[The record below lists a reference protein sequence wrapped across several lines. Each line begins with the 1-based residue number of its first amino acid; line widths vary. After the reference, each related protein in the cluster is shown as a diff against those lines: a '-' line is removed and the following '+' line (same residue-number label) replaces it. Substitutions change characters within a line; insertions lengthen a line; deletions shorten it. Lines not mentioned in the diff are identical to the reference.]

1 MNDPSTR
8 IKLTNVT
15 KRFGFGDAEQ
25 VALDNVNLEVKKGEF
40 IAIVGPSGC
49 GKTTLLNILGLLDH
63 PSEGEY
69 YLDNK
74 PVEDLTATHHATIRS
89 RDIGF
94 IFQHFNLIPRL
105 TVIDNV
111 ALPLTYKGIS
121 KTKRLQEASRILRN
135 FHLGEREYY
144 LPHQLSGGQVQRVA
158 IARALVNSPSII
170 LADEPTGNLD
180 SKSSHIIMEE
190 LSDIHRRGN
199 TIIMVTHNP
208 ELLSYA
214 SRVIS
219 MLDGRIDTDTHHIK
233 KIFKQKLGGD
243 DQPATPVSSTPA
255 HIVATKDAKDEPN
268 EKSEKVEKAE
278 KTEKAESTKATPEK
292 QTTKKEEVASS
303 TAPDKPADPVKLRD
317 DLPPKRPLGAPSTK
331 TTAKTTK
338 TDTEQGKKSADP
350 DTTKSSSAPTEKKPA
365 PKSDKADDATTAA
378 AKSTKKPAKKER
390 KATKKS

>member
-1 MNDPSTR
+1 MMNDPSTR

-74 PVEDLTATHHATIRS
+74 SVEDLTATHHATIRS

-135 FHLGEREYY
+135 LHLGEREYY

-243 DQPATPVSSTPA
+243 DQPATPVSSTPT
-255 HIVATKDAKDEPN
+255 HTVAAKDTKDESE
-268 EKSEKVEKAE
+268 EKGEKVEKAE
-278 KTEKAESTKATPEK
+278 PTKTTPEKPTTEKAAPSATPN
-292 QTTKKEEVASS
+292 
-303 TAPDKPADPVKLRD
+303 KPADLVKSPD
-317 DLPPKRPLGAPSTK
+317 DLPPKRPLGAAS
-331 TTAKTTK
+331 AKATTK
-338 TDTEQGKKSADP
+338 TVKADSDHSKKSIDSDAAK
-350 DTTKSSSAPTEKKPA
+350 TAAPSTEKKPT
-365 PKSDKADDATTAA
+365 PKSDKADDAETDA
-378 AKSTKKPAKKER
+378 AKSTKKPVKKER

>member
-74 PVEDLTATHHATIRS
+74 SVEDLTATHHATIRS

-243 DQPATPVSSTPA
+243 DQPATPVSSTPT
-255 HIVATKDAKDEPN
+255 HTATTKT
-268 EKSEKVEKAE
+268 EKEEKAE
-278 KTEKAESTKATPEK
+278 PAKTAPEK
-292 QTTKKEEVASS
+292 PTTKEAASS
-303 TAPDKPADPVKLRD
+303 TTPDKPADPVKSPD
-317 DLPPKRPLGAPSTK
+317 DLPPKRPLGATSTK

-338 TDTEQGKKSADP
+338 TDTEQSKKSADP
-350 DTTKSSSAPTEKKPA
+350 DTAKSSNTPTEKKPA
-365 PKSDKADDATTAA
+365 PKSDKADDAKTDA
-378 AKSTKKPAKKER
+378 AKSTKKPVKKER

>member
-74 PVEDLTATHHATIRS
+74 SVEDLTATHHATIRS

-243 DQPATPVSSTPA
+243 DQPATPAKSTPSHTA
-255 HIVATKDAKDEPN
+255 TTKDAKDE
-268 EKSEKVEKAE
+268 SEEKAKPAE
-278 KTEKAESTKATPEK
+278 PTKTTPEK
-292 QTTKKEEVASS
+292 QTTEQPAIA
-303 TAPDKPADPVKLRD
+303 TMPDKPADPVKSPD
-317 DLPPKRPLGAPSTK
+317 DLPPKRPLGATST
-331 TTAKTTK
+331 
-338 TDTEQGKKSADP
+338 TEQSKKSADP
-350 DTTKSSSAPTEKKPA
+350 DTAKSSSTPTEKKPA
-365 PKSDKADDATTAA
+365 PKSDKADDAKTDA

>member
-63 PSEGEY
+63 PSGGEY

-74 PVEDLTATHHATIRS
+74 SVEDLTATHHATIRS

-243 DQPATPVSSTPA
+243 DQPATPVSSTPT
-255 HIVATKDAKDEPN
+255 HTATTKT
-268 EKSEKVEKAE
+268 EKEEKAE
-278 KTEKAESTKATPEK
+278 PAKTAPEK
-292 QTTKKEEVASS
+292 PTTKEAASS
-303 TAPDKPADPVKLRD
+303 TTPDKPADPVKSPD
-317 DLPPKRPLGAPSTK
+317 DLPPKRPLGATSTK

-338 TDTEQGKKSADP
+338 TDTEQSKKSADP
-350 DTTKSSSAPTEKKPA
+350 DTAKSSNTPTEKKPA
-365 PKSDKADDATTAA
+365 PKSDKADDAKTDA
-378 AKSTKKPAKKER
+378 AKSTKKPVKKER

>member
-1 MNDPSTR
+1 MMNDPSTR

-243 DQPATPVSSTPA
+243 DQPATPVSSTPT
-255 HIVATKDAKDEPN
+255 HTATTKT
-268 EKSEKVEKAE
+268 EKEEKAE
-278 KTEKAESTKATPEK
+278 PAKTAPEK
-292 QTTKKEEVASS
+292 PTTKEAA
-303 TAPDKPADPVKLRD
+303 TATPDKPADPVKSPD
-317 DLPPKRPLGAPSTK
+317 DLPPKRPLGATSAK
-331 TTAKTTK
+331 ATTKTTK
-338 TDTEQGKKSADP
+338 TDTEQSKKSADP
-350 DTTKSSSAPTEKKPA
+350 DTAKRSSAPTEKKPA
-365 PKSDKADDATTAA
+365 PKSDKSDDAKTDAS
-378 AKSTKKPAKKER
+378 KSTKKPAKKER

>member
-1 MNDPSTR
+1 MMNDPSTR

-74 PVEDLTATHHATIRS
+74 SVEDLTATHHATIRS

-94 IFQHFNLIPRL
+94 IFQHFNLISRL

-243 DQPATPVSSTPA
+243 DQPATPVSSTPT
-255 HIVATKDAKDEPN
+255 HTATTKA
-268 EKSEKVEKAE
+268 EKAE
-278 KTEKAESTKATPEK
+278 PDEKTEPVKAPAEK
-292 QTTKKEEVASS
+292 QTPEEA
-303 TAPDKPADPVKLRD
+303 TPPAATNKPADPIKSPD
-317 DLPPKRPLGAPSTK
+317 DLPPKRPLGATSAK

-338 TDTEQGKKSADP
+338 TDTEQSKKSADP
-350 DTTKSSSAPTEKKPA
+350 DTAKSSSTPTEKKPA
-365 PKSDKADDATTAA
+365 PKSDKADDAKTDA
-378 AKSTKKPAKKER
+378 AKSTKKPVKKER

>member
-1 MNDPSTR
+1 MMNDPSTR

-69 YLDNK
+69 HLDNK
-74 PVEDLTATHHATIRS
+74 SVEDLTATHHATIRS

-243 DQPATPVSSTPA
+243 DQPATPAKSTPSHTA
-255 HIVATKDAKDEPN
+255 TTKDAKDE
-268 EKSEKVEKAE
+268 SEEKAKPAE
-278 KTEKAESTKATPEK
+278 PTKTTPEK
-292 QTTKKEEVASS
+292 QTTEQPAIA
-303 TAPDKPADPVKLRD
+303 TMPDKPADPVKSPD

-331 TTAKTTK
+331 ATAKTQK
-338 TDTEQGKKSADP
+338 ADTEQGKKSVDP
-350 DTTKSSSAPTEKKPA
+350 DTAKRSSAPTEKKPA
-365 PKSDKADDATTAA
+365 PKSDKSDDTKTAA